1 MKYDNPI
8 LNERQSSHG
17 DFSNT
22 ADAAQKIK
30 GVLRHTAQTSGV
42 RLTPVQWEAV
52 DLIAT
57 KLARV
62 VSGNPNELEH
72 WKDIA
77 GYADLSSAQL
87 IPAEV
92 KSIFTERA
100 DVKQST

>member
-8 LNERQSSHG
+8 LNERRTTHG

-22 ADAAQKIK
+22 ADAAQKVK
-30 GVLRHTAQTSGV
+30 NVLRHTAQTSGV
-42 RLTPVQWEAV
+42 RLTSIQWEAV
-52 DLIAT
+52 DMIAS

-62 VSGNPNELEH
+62 VSGNPNEPDH

-77 GYADLSSAQL
+77 GYAELSAAQL
-87 IPAEV
+87 IPSEV

>member
-8 LNERQSSHG
+8 LNERQSTHG

-22 ADAAQKIK
+22 AGTAQKVK
-30 GVLRHTAQTSGV
+30 GVLRHTAQASGV
-42 RLTPVQWEAV
+42 RLTSVQWEVV
-52 DLIAT
+52 DMIAT

-62 VSGNPNELEH
+62 VSGNPNELDH